1 MSEVT
6 VCVGIGMNMF
16 FPEYITIQLEEE
28 YDPSISKTPTSAKEM
43 FLADPVPN
51 IDNVAPIVKLTSE
64 QLKDLGLKQ

>member
-28 YDPSISKTPTSAKEM
+28 LSKTPTSAKEM
-43 FLADPVPN
+43 FLADPVPD
-51 IDNVAPIVKLTSE
+51 IDNIAPIVKLTSE
-64 QLKDLGLKQ
+64 QLKDLGLKK